1 LRRTLARRRPRS
13 DLQLNLAVIV
23 DVLGHLGK
31 VAHVEPLF
39 ADRAF
44 LKMVSLSLSNTVR
57 VDGYGAGS

>member
-1 LRRTLARRRPRS
+1 
-13 DLQLNLAVIV
+13 V